1 MPEKA
6 IATPQP
12 PDYPTTGYSTATG
25 CANIPLMTGSQF
37 SSKSANKPIKG
48 RGAQTNR
55 AGRFETQV
63 TEFVDDGWER
73 DPHPQKVRTEQ
84 LVDSSRSVIAYN
96 SSPDIRFDRSVNPY
110 RGCEHGCSYCFA
122 RPTHTYLG
130 MSAGIDFETRI
141 MVKHDA
147 ADLLAN
153 ELQKPSYRCDTIA
166 LSPNTDC
173 YQPIERELKLTR
185 DILKVLQRAEHP
197 VTIVTKSSLVTRD
210 IDILSG
216 MAKQNLANVVIS
228 VTTLD
233 ATLSRKLEPR
243 ASAPHRRLETLQK
256 LYDAGVPTGVLVAP
270 VIPFINDN
278 EIENIL
284 EACKQSGV
292 VSAGYVLLRL
302 PHEVRDLWIEWLDTH
317 FPDRAERVMKAIR
330 ASRGGKDYNAEF
342 GNRMTGTGEIAE
354 LIAQRFKLARK
365 RLGLQSSLDNL
376 DTVQFN
382 PAALSDQLSLF

>member
-1 MPEKA
+1 
-6 IATPQP
+6 
-12 PDYPTTGYSTATG
+12 
-25 CANIPLMTGSQF
+25 MTRSQF
-37 SSKSANKPIKG
+37 SSKPPGKAPIKG

-63 TEFVDDGWER
+63 TESVDDGWPQ
-73 DPHPQKVRTEQ
+73 DPPSRKVRTEQ

-96 SSPDIRFDRSVNPY
+96 SSPDIRFDRSINPY

-141 MVKHDA
+141 MVKHEA

-185 DILKVLQRAEHP
+185 NILKVLQRAQHP

-210 IDILSG
+210 IDILAA
-216 MAKQNLANVVIS
+216 MAEHKLANVVIS

-243 ASAPHRRLETLQK
+243 ASAPHRRLETLRK
-256 LYDAGVPTGVLVAP
+256 LSEAGIPSGVLVAP

-284 EACKQSGV
+284 SACKDAGA

-302 PHEVRDLWIEWLDTH
+302 PHEVRDLWTEWLDTH
-317 FPDRAERVMKAIR
+317 YPDRAGRVMKAIR
-330 ASRGGKDYNAEF
+330 ASRGGKDYDAQF
-342 GNRMTGTGEIAE
+342 GSRMTGTGEFAD
-354 LIAQRFKLARK
+354 LIAQRFKLGKK
-365 RLGLQSSLDNL
+365 RLDLQHSLDDL
-376 DTVQFN
+376 DTAQFK
-382 PAALSDQLSLF
+382 PAALSNQLSLF

>member
-1 MPEKA
+1 
-6 IATPQP
+6 
-12 PDYPTTGYSTATG
+12 
-25 CANIPLMTGSQF
+25 MTRSH
-37 SSKSANKPIKG
+37 SPNPAKKPIKG
-48 RGAQTNR
+48 RGAQSNR
-55 AGRFETQV
+55 AGRFETQI
-63 TEFVDDGWER
+63 TEVIDDGWEQ
-73 DPHPQKVRTEQ
+73 DPLATKTRTQQ
-84 LVDSSRSVIAYN
+84 LVDNSRSVIAYN

-147 ADLLAN
+147 ADLLAK

-173 YQPIERELKLTR
+173 YQPIERELKLTQG
-185 DILKVLQRAEHP
+185 ILNILQRANHP

-210 IDILSG
+210 IDILSE
-216 MAKQNLANVVIS
+216 MAQRQLANVVIS

-243 ASAPHRRLETLQK
+243 ASAPHRRLEAIQK
-256 LYDAGVPTGVLVAP
+256 LHEAGIPVGVLVAP

-278 EIENIL
+278 EIESVL
-284 EACKQSGV
+284 TACKDNGA

-302 PHEVRDLWIEWLDTH
+302 PHEVRDLWTEWLDTYY
-317 FPDRAERVMKAIR
+317 PDRAERVMNAIR
-330 ASRGGKDYNAEF
+330 ASRGGKEYDAQF
-342 GNRMTGTGEIAE
+342 GTRMTGTGEIAD
-354 LIAQRFKLARK
+354 LIAQRFKLGRK
-365 RLGLQSSLDNL
+365 RLGLQSSLKNL
-376 DTVQFN
+376 DTTQFN
-382 PAALSDQLSLF
+382 PAALSNQMSLF